1 MDQLKNAPTRLNLP
15 LDFERPADPTHR
27 AGSVSFRLS
36 PDTSEAIENL
46 SKERKATLFMTLL
59 AAFKI
64 LLYRYSE
71 QNDILVGSPVGHR
84 PHPDLEQSIGLFVNT
99 LVYRSRIGGKESFS
113 DLIKQ
118 VKQTV
123 IDGLDHQNVPFEA
136 LIGLVESE
144 RDWDRTPLFVCVFS
158 GRINSREM
166 FDLAPK

>member
-1 MDQLKNAPTRLNLP
+1 MKEISILTQNGCDGEALSPLLLSYSDYAYYEQNHDSTSSQTYWLDQLKNAPTRLNLP

-71 QNDILVGSPVGHR
+71 QNDILVGSPVDIGR
-84 PHPDLEQSIGLFVNT
+84 APDLEQSIGLFVNT

-118 VKQTV
+118 VNKQ
-123 IDGLDHQNVPFEA
+123 
-136 LIGLVESE
+136 
-144 RDWDRTPLFVCVFS
+144 
-158 GRINSREM
+158 
-166 FDLAPK
+166 